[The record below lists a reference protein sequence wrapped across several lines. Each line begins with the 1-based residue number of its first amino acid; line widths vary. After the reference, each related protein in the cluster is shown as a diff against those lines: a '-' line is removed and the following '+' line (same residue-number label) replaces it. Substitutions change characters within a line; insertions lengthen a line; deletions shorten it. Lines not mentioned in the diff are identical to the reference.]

1 MYIYSIDDSYNG
13 SYETK
18 KLSTTIVDKNLSNK
32 DYFNFIFSDLASKGI
47 NNLLIEVGAKLS
59 TILLSLNL
67 IDNLI
72 IYRSGKII
80 GNDGLPFINDLNS
93 NCIEKL
99 KNYKISFLRILDDDV
114 LEIRN
119 HSNEA

>member
-1 MYIYSIDDSYNG
+1 
-13 SYETK
+13 
-18 KLSTTIVDKNLSNK
+18 
-32 DYFNFIFSDLASKGI
+32 
-47 NNLLIEVGAKLS
+47 LIEVVGKLS

-67 IDNLI
+67 IDSLI

-80 GNDGLPFINDLNS
+80 GNDGLPFINDLKNS
-93 NCIEKL
+93 SIEKL
-99 KNYKISFLRILDDDV
+99 KNYKISFLRALDDDV

>member
-1 MYIYSIDDSYNG
+1 M
-13 SYETK
+13 
-18 KLSTTIVDKNLSNK
+18 
-32 DYFNFIFSDLASKGI
+32 
-47 NNLLIEVGAKLS
+47 IEVGAKLS

-80 GNDGLPFINDLNS
+80 GNDGLPFINDLKNNS
-93 NCIEKL
+93 IENL
-99 KNYKISFLRILDDDV
+99 KNYKISFLRALDDDV

-119 HSNEA
+119 HSNED

>member
-1 MYIYSIDDSYNG
+1 M
-13 SYETK
+13 
-18 KLSTTIVDKNLSNK
+18 
-32 DYFNFIFSDLASKGI
+32 
-47 NNLLIEVGAKLS
+47 LIEVGAKLS

-80 GNDGLPFINDLNS
+80 GNDGLPFINDLKNKS
-93 NCIEKL
+93 IEKL
-99 KNYKISFLRILDDDV
+99 KNYKISFLRTLDDDV

>member
-1 MYIYSIDDSYNG
+1 M
-13 SYETK
+13 K
-18 KLSTTIVDKNLSNK
+18 
-32 DYFNFIFSDLASKGI
+32 
-47 NNLLIEVGAKLS
+47 

-80 GNDGLPFINDLNS
+80 GNDGLPFINDLKS
-93 NCIEKL
+93 SSIEKL
-99 KNYKISFLRILDDDV
+99 KNYKISFLRTLDDDV

>member
-1 MYIYSIDDSYNG
+1 MHDRFQNDGGRS
-13 SYETK
+13 K
-18 KLSTTIVDKNLSNK
+18 KLIRLEFIFGHAY
-32 DYFNFIFSDLASKGI
+32 YFNFIFTDLASKGI

-80 GNDGLPFINDLNS
+80 GNDGLPFINDLNN

-99 KNYKISFLRILDDDV
+99 KNYKISFVRTLDDDV